1 MKLTN
6 LVTDLKTSK
15 TLYYK
20 GIRRKSNYVWV
31 FYNIA
36 WIWVL
41 KENKGIYFVHGS
53 IPAYTLS
60 ELGEMFQFGDFSM
73 QPVIKIS
80 NNLWTVP
87 KNDSEKVSF
96 INEVNARA
104 FYLIRLLEQKKVT
117 VDQINGVLT
126 TSKLVP
132 VAEMVIAK
140 TDPDNSNQQSNPS

>member
-1 MKLTN
+1 
-6 LVTDLKTSK
+6 
-15 TLYYK
+15 
-20 GIRRKSNYVWV
+20 
-31 FYNIA
+31 
-36 WIWVL
+36 
-41 KENKGIYFVHGS
+41 
-53 IPAYTLS
+53 
-60 ELGEMFQFGDFSM
+60 M